1 MKLLI
6 KSGRVVDPSS
16 RTDKKL
22 DILIDKGKIIEIKP
36 KTSARGAKIIDASG
50 LVIAP
55 GFIDMHVHLRE
66 PGQED
71 KETITTG
78 SRAAARGGFTSI
90 ACMPNT
96 QPVNDNR
103 GVTEYILSEAK
114 KNAAVNIF
122 PIASITKDE
131 KGEELT
137 DMADLKDAGAVAFS
151 DDGMPVQNSQV
162 MRRALEYSK
171 ILDTVI
177 IDHCEDKN
185 LSSDGVMHEGYYS
198 YLFGLKGIPASS
210 EETIV
215 SRDIIL
221 AKKADAAIH
230 IAHLSVKGSAD
241 LVKEAKKKKVK
252 VTAEVT
258 PHHLFLTDSLIE
270 SYDTNLKMNPPL
282 RSKEDAR
289 ALTQAVKDGTIDV
302 FVTDHAPHTIDEK
315 DVEFDRAPFGING
328 LETAVSLLLD
338 KLVNKKIIPISRF
351 VEMISTT
358 PALILRLES
367 KGKICVGADADLTL
381 LNLNKKIIVDVNS
394 FESKSRNN
402 PFQGWELK
410 GAPEMTIVGGK
421 IAYSSSSVKSVK
433 Q

>member
-1 MKLLI
+1 VKLLI
-6 KSGRVVDPSS
+6 KNGRVVDPSS
-16 RTDKKL
+16 KTDKKL
-22 DILIDKGKIIEIKP
+22 DVLIDKGKIIDIKP
-36 KTSARGAKIIDASG
+36 KISASGTKSIDASG
-50 LVIAP
+50 LVVAP

-71 KETITTG
+71 KETIATG
-78 SRAAARGGFTSI
+78 ARAAARGGFTSI

-96 QPVNDNR
+96 NPVNDNR

-114 KNAAVNIF
+114 KNASVNIF
-122 PIASITKDE
+122 PIASVTKEE

-137 DMADLKDAGAVAFS
+137 DMADLIDAGAVAFS

-171 ILDTVI
+171 ILNAVI

-185 LSSDGVMHEGYYS
+185 LSADGVMHEGYYS
-198 YLFGLKGIPASS
+198 YLFGLRGIPASS

-221 AKKADAAIH
+221 AQKADAAIH
-230 IAHLSVKGSAD
+230 IAHLSVKGAAA

-282 RSKEDAR
+282 RSKEDAQ
-289 ALTQAVKDGTIDV
+289 ALQQAVKDGTIDV
-302 FVTDHAPHTIDEK
+302 FATDHAPHTLDEK
-315 DVEFDRAPFGING
+315 DVEFDLAPFGING
-328 LETAVSLLLD
+328 LETAVPLLLD
-338 KLVNKKIIPISRF
+338 RLVNKKVIPISRF
-351 VEMISTT
+351 VEMISTN
-358 PALILRLES
+358 PALILRLEN
-367 KGKICVGADADLTL
+367 KGKICAGADADLTL
-381 LNLNKKIIVDVNS
+381 LNLRKKIVVDVNS
-394 FESKSRNN
+394 FKSKSRNN
-402 PFQGWELK
+402 PFHGWELM

-421 IAYSSSSVKSVK
+421 IAFSSSSWKSTV

>member
-71 KETITTG
+71 KETIATG

-137 DMADLKDAGAVAFS
+137 DMADLKNAGAVAFS

-185 LSSDGVMHEGYYS
+185 LSGDGVMHEGYYS

>member
-1 MKLLI
+1 VKLLI
-6 KSGRVVDPSS
+6 KNGRVVDPSS
-16 RTDKKL
+16 GTDKKL
-22 DILIDKGKIIEIKP
+22 DVLIDKEKIIEIKT
-36 KTSARGAKIIDASG
+36 KISAGGAKSIDASG
-50 LVIAP
+50 LVVAP

-71 KETITTG
+71 KETIATG
-78 SRAAARGGFTSI
+78 ARAAARGGFTSI

-96 QPVNDNR
+96 NPVNDNR
-103 GVTEYILSEAK
+103 GVTEYILSEAR

-122 PIASITKDE
+122 PIASITKQE

-137 DMADLKDAGAVAFS
+137 DMADLIDAGAVAFS

-171 ILDTVI
+171 ILNTII

-185 LSSDGVMHEGYYS
+185 LSTDGVMHEGYYS
-198 YLFGLKGIPASS
+198 YLFGLRGIPASS

-221 AKKADAAIH
+221 AQKADASIH
-230 IAHLSVKGSAD
+230 IAHLSVKGAVA
-241 LVKEAKKKKVK
+241 LIKEAKKKKVK

-289 ALTQAVKDGTIDV
+289 ALKQAVKDGTIDV
-302 FVTDHAPHTIDEK
+302 FATDHAPHTIDEK
-315 DVEFDRAPFGING
+315 DVEFDIAPFGING
-328 LETAVSLLLD
+328 LETAVPLLLD
-338 KLVNKKIIPISRF
+338 KLVNEKIIPISRF
-351 VEMISTT
+351 VEMISTN
-358 PALILRLES
+358 PALILRLEN
-367 KGKICVGADADLTL
+367 KGKISAGADADLTL
-381 LNLNKKIIVDVNS
+381 LNLRKRIVVDVKS
-394 FESKSRNN
+394 FKSKSRNN

-421 IAYSSSSVKSVK
+421 IAYSSSSLKSV
-433 Q
+433 

>member
-1 MKLLI
+1 MRVLI
-6 KSGRVVDPSS
+6 KNGRVVDPS
-16 RTDKKL
+16 TGIDKAL
-22 DILIDKGKIIEIKP
+22 DLLIEKGKITQIKP
-36 KTSARGAKIIDASG
+36 NIRASGARTINASG
-50 LVIAP
+50 LIVAP

-71 KETITTG
+71 KETLATG
-78 SRAAARGGFTSI
+78 ARAAAKGGFTSI

-96 QPVNDNR
+96 NPINDNR

-122 PIASITKDE
+122 PVASITKEE
-131 KGEELT
+131 KGKELT
-137 DMADLKDAGAVAFS
+137 DMADLMDAGAKAFS

-171 ILDTVI
+171 ILNTVI

-185 LSSDGVMHEGYYS
+185 LSADGVMHEGYYS
-198 YLFGLKGIPASS
+198 YLFGLAGIPSSS
-210 EETIV
+210 EETTV

-221 AKKADAAIH
+221 AKKADTAIH
-230 IAHLSVKGSAD
+230 IAHVSVKGAVD

-270 SYDTNLKMNPPL
+270 SYDTKLKMNPPL
-282 RSKEDAR
+282 RSKEDVR
-289 ALTQAVKDGTIDV
+289 ALKQAVKDGTIDV
-302 FVTDHAPHTIDEK
+302 FASDHAPHTVDEK

-338 KLVNKKIIPISRF
+338 KLVNKNVISLHRF
-351 VEMISTT
+351 IEMISTN
-358 PALILRLES
+358 PALILRLEN
-367 KGKICVGADADLTL
+367 KGKICIGADADLSI
-381 LNLNKKIIVDVNS
+381 LNLNKKIRVDVNS
-394 FESKSRNN
+394 FKSKSRNN
-402 PFQGWELK
+402 PFQDWELI

-421 IAYSSSSVKSVK
+421 IVYSSSSLKNT
-433 Q
+433 

>member
-6 KSGRVVDPSS
+6 KNGRVIDPSS
-16 RTDKKL
+16 RTDKLL
-22 DILIDKGKIIEIKP
+22 DVLLDKGKITQIKP
-36 KTSARGAKIIDASG
+36 KISASGAKLIDASG
-50 LVIAP
+50 LIVAP

-71 KETITTG
+71 KETIATG
-78 SRAAARGGFTSI
+78 ALAAARGGFTSL

-96 QPVNDNR
+96 DPINDNR

-122 PIASITKDE
+122 PIASITKGE
-131 KGEELT
+131 RGEELT
-137 DMADLKDAGAVAFS
+137 DMADLIDAGVIAFS

-185 LSSDGVMHEGYYS
+185 LSADGVMNEGYHS
-198 YLFGLKGIPASS
+198 YLFGLSGIPSSS
-210 EETIV
+210 EETMV

-221 AKKADAAIH
+221 ARNADTAIH
-230 IAHLSVKGSAD
+230 IAHLSTKGAVE
-241 LVKEAKKKKVK
+241 LVKEAKQKKVK

-270 SYDTNLKMNPPL
+270 SYDTHLKVNPPL
-282 RSKEDAR
+282 RSKEDAG
-289 ALTQAVKDGTIDV
+289 ALIQAVRNGIIDI
-302 FVTDHAPHTIDEK
+302 FATDHAPHTPDEK
-315 DVEFDRAPFGING
+315 DVEFDRAPFGISG

-338 KLVNKKIIPISRF
+338 KLVNPKIISVSRF
-351 VEMISTT
+351 VEMFSTNPAVILKLENKGRIS
-358 PALILRLES
+358 
-367 KGKICVGADADLTL
+367 VGADADITI
-381 LNLNKKIIVDVNS
+381 LNLDKKIVVDVNS
-394 FESKSRNN
+394 FKSKSRNN
-402 PFQGWELK
+402 PFQGWELR
-410 GAPEMTIVGGK
+410 GNPVMTIVGGK
-421 IAYSSSSVKSVK
+421 IVYSSSSLKNAP
-433 Q
+433 

>member
-1 MKLLI
+1 MI
-6 KSGRVVDPSS
+6 KNGRVVDPAS

-22 DILIDKGKIIEIKP
+22 DVLIDKGKIIDIKP
-36 KTSARGAKIIDASG
+36 KISSGGTKNIDASG
-50 LVIAP
+50 LVVAP

-71 KETITTG
+71 KETIATG
-78 SRAAARGGFTSI
+78 ARAAARGGFTTI

-96 QPVNDNR
+96 NPVNDNR

-114 KNAAVNIF
+114 KNAIVNIF
-122 PIASITKDE
+122 PIASITKEE

-137 DMADLKDAGAVAFS
+137 DMADLIDAGAVAFS

-162 MRRALEYSK
+162 MRRVLEYSK
-171 ILDTVI
+171 ILNTVI

-185 LSSDGVMHEGYYS
+185 LSADGVMHEGYYS
-198 YLFGLKGIPASS
+198 YLYGLKGIPSSS
-210 EETIV
+210 EETVV

-221 AKKADAAIH
+221 AQKADAAIH
-230 IAHLSVKGSAD
+230 IAHLSVKGAVA

-289 ALTQAVKDGTIDV
+289 ALQQAVKDGTIDV
-302 FVTDHAPHTIDEK
+302 FATDHAPHTVDEK
-315 DVEFDRAPFGING
+315 DVEFDIAPFGING
-328 LETAVSLLLD
+328 LETAVPLLLD
-338 KLVNKKIIPISRF
+338 KLVNKKFITISRF
-351 VEMISTT
+351 IEMISTN
-358 PALILRLES
+358 PALILRLEN
-367 KGKICVGADADLTL
+367 KGKICPGADADLTL
-381 LNLNKKIIVDVNS
+381 LDLNKKIIVEVN
-394 FESKSRNN
+394 FFKSKSRNN
-402 PFQGWELK
+402 PFNGWELK

-421 IAYSSSSVKSVK
+421 IVYSSSSLKSV
-433 Q
+433 

>member
-1 MKLLI
+1 VKLLI
-6 KSGRVVDPSS
+6 KNGRVVDPSS
-16 RTDKKL
+16 GTDKKL
-22 DILIDKGKIIEIKP
+22 DVLIDKGKIIETKP
-36 KTSARGAKIIDASG
+36 KISAGGTKSIDASG
-50 LVIAP
+50 LVVAP

-71 KETITTG
+71 KETIATG
-78 SRAAARGGFTSI
+78 ARAAARGGFTSI

-96 QPVNDNR
+96 HPVNDNR

-114 KNAAVNIF
+114 KNAAVNVF
-122 PIASITKDE
+122 PIASITKEE

-137 DMADLKDAGAVAFS
+137 DMADLIDAGAVAFS

-171 ILDTVI
+171 ILNTVI

-185 LSSDGVMHEGYYS
+185 LSADGVMNEGYYS
-198 YLFGLKGIPASS
+198 YLFGLRGIPSSS

-221 AKKADAAIH
+221 AQKADAAIH
-230 IAHLSVKGSAD
+230 IAHLSVKGAVA

-282 RSKEDAR
+282 RSKEDVR
-289 ALTQAVKDGTIDV
+289 ALKQAVKDGTIDV
-302 FVTDHAPHTIDEK
+302 FATDHAPHTIDEK
-315 DVEFDRAPFGING
+315 DVEFDIAPFGING
-328 LETAVSLLLD
+328 LETAVPLLLD
-338 KLVNKKIIPISRF
+338 KLVNEKIIPITRF
-351 VEMISTT
+351 VEMISTN
-358 PALILRLES
+358 PALILRLEN
-367 KGKICVGADADLTL
+367 KGKICAGADADLTL

-394 FESKSRNN
+394 FKSKSRNN

-421 IAYSSSSVKSVK
+421 IAYSSSSLKSV
-433 Q
+433 